1 MRAFS
6 YPSLDAAERALST
19 SGNKLTQRNTHRRS
33 CAWRCAG
40 AAMRR
45 QNKSFADKNGA
56 TPHPPAVSGS
66 GNFFSFI
73 FLQTRTPDRTI
84 TGGFADNQ
92 N

>member
-1 MRAFS
+1 M
-6 YPSLDAAERALST
+6 
-19 SGNKLTQRNTHRRS
+19 H
-33 CAWRCAG
+33 
-40 AAMRR
+40 R
-45 QNKSFADKNGA
+45 QNKSFADQNGA